1 MFSSWFIQSLIF
13 DNSVNVRVNQDLDLI
28 FYEFSTG
35 GRLSDDQLSGIKSML
50 KQDEEDIYELKQEL
64 KIAQSCLDI

>member
-1 MFSSWFIQSLIF
+1 MLKSFPS
-13 DNSVNVRVNQDLDLI
+13 
-28 FYEFSTG
+28 G

-64 KIAQSCLDI
+64 KIAQSCLEF